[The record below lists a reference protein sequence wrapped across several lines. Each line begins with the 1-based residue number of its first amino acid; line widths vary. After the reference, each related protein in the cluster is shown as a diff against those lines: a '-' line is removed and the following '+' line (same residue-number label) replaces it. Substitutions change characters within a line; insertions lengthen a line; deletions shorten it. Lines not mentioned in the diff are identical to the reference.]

1 MFALIFTK
9 LYTYCNNS
17 AMFSN
22 SRPPLVM
29 DPANPLNNLC
39 SSSTFKWE
47 EIVKAAKEVLDSPML
62 RGVKSDTWN

>member
-1 MFALIFTK
+1 MFAFTK

-39 SSSTFKWE
+39 RSFEWE

-62 RGVKSDTWN
+62 RGVKSDTWD